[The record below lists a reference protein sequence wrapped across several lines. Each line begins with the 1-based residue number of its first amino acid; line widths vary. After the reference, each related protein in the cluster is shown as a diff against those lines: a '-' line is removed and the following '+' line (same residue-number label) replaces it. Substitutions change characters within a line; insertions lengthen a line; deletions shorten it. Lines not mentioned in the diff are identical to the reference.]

1 MTLPSAR
8 LETPISPCHGTRPV
22 YRIAPDETFRP
33 FITQLPRINGVP
45 LSQDEGTLFVTEY
58 KARKVHAF
66 PIDDGNVKAGEGT
79 LFAEIKTEGSEH

>member
-1 MTLPSAR
+1 MKPS
-8 LETPISPCHGTRPV
+8 
-22 YRIAPDETFRP
+22 D
-33 FITQLPRINGVP
+33 P
-45 LSQDEGTLFVTEY
+45 LSLSYRGSMESLSKDEGTLFVTEY